1 MKNISNILWGLVFVA
16 LGVIVGINTLGIA
29 DINIFFDGWWTL
41 IIIIPSCIDFI
52 KGRDKTGSLIGII
65 VGVLLLLGCQDIID
79 FELIWKLLVP
89 IILVII
95 GLSLIFK
102 DSLKSSLRRE
112 LKKLNNKKNEKEYCA
127 TFGAQK
133 INFDNQK
140 FDGADLN
147 AIFGGLDIDL
157 TKAEIIDNS
166 VINISSIFGGTKVK
180 VPDDV
185 NIKVISTSIFGGV
198 SNKKPFNDK
207 CLKTIYINT
216 TCLFGGV
223 DII

>member
-1 MKNISNILWGLVFVA
+1 MKNIGNILWGIVFIA
-16 LGVIVGINTLGIA
+16 LGVIIGINTLGIA

-41 IIIIPSCIDFI
+41 IIIIPSFIDFI
-52 KGRDKTGSLIGII
+52 KKGDKTGSFIGIV

-79 FELIWKLLVP
+79 FELVWKLLIP
-89 IILVII
+89 IVLIII

-102 DSLKSSLRRE
+102 NSLKSSLRHE
-112 LKKLNNKKNEKEYCA
+112 LKKFDNKKNKKEYCA

-157 TKAEIIDNS
+157 TKSEIINNS
-166 VINISSIFGGTKVK
+166 VVNISSIFGSVK
-180 VPDDV
+180 IIIPADINV
-185 NIKVISTSIFGGV
+185 KVISKSIFGGV
-198 SNKKPFNDK
+198 SNKRIYDNKSS
-207 CLKTIYINT
+207 KTIYINT